1 MFAPG
6 ARKRFRSL
14 GTMVLLM
21 AAMGGMLLSGCGGA
35 GLGSTTSNPPPKTNT
50 GTTAGAYTI
59 TVTGTGNDAQNTV
72 SKATFTLTVD

>member
-14 GTMVLLM
+14 GTIVLLM

-35 GLGSTTSNPPPKTNT
+35 GSGSTTSSLPPKTNS

-59 TVTGTGNDAQNTV
+59 TVTATGNDAQNTL
-72 SKATFTLTVD
+72 SKATFTLTVE